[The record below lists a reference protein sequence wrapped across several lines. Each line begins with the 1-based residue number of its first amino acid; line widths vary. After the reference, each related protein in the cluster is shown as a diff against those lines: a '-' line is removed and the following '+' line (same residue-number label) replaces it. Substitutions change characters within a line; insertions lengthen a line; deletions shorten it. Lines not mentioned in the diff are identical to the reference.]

1 MIAKAQADM
10 EYGAYARKMSQT
22 VDILELTTILLI
34 LASFFSIVNLRF
46 LKLPMTIGLMILAIA
61 LSIVI
66 LIFGF
71 FFPTF
76 LDIAYTITES
86 FDFNFMLM
94 NVMLPFLLFAGAMSI
109 NVHILRKD
117 KLTILLL
124 ASFGVLFS
132 TYVVGSLTYYLLNAP
147 MFGLSSLGIT
157 YLDCLLFG
165 SLIAPTDPIAVLSI
179 IKRMK
184 LSLVTE
190 TRIAGESLFN
200 DGIGVVVFLTLLG
213 AKTTGAEVTLDSV
226 GVLFFTEVIG
236 GLALGAIVGYFGLK
250 LVRYIEN
257 EHVELEVLITLALVL
272 FVSVIATRYHL
283 SGPLGVVIL
292 GLYLNKHIKEK
303 DGNGDSELAMGDY
316 VYKFWHL
323 LDETLN
329 AILFILIGLE
339 IILIFDS
346 FNLVYLALSV
356 ITIVLVVLSR
366 YIGVSV
372 PIVFLSR
379 FRDFEENTAKIITWG
394 GLRGGLSIALALNLP
409 DDMGDVK
416 SLILILTYAVVL
428 FTILVQGLT
437 MEKIVNKK

>member
-1 MIAKAQADM
+1 M
-10 EYGAYARKMSQT
+10 EELNLGYNLIENKRL
-22 VDILELTTILLI
+22 DILELTTILLI

-213 AKTTGAEVTLDSV
+213 AKTTGAEVTLDTV

-292 GLYLNKHIKEK
+292 GLYHNKHIKETE
-303 DGNGDSELAMGDY
+303 GNGDSELAMGDY

-346 FNLVYLALSV
+346 FNLVYLALSI

-372 PIVFLSR
+372 PIVCLLYTSPSPRDKRQSR
-379 FRDFEENTAKIITWG
+379 MPSSA
-394 GLRGGLSIALALNLP
+394 
-409 DDMGDVK
+409 
-416 SLILILTYAVVL
+416 
-428 FTILVQGLT
+428 
-437 MEKIVNKK
+437 